1 MMGSPIP
8 HDYADPMEH
17 RRPLTRLRR
26 FFMSALSA
34 LAIAFALVMAGG
46 MMIFS
51 VVGMWTVLDWLG
63 RGP

>member
-8 HDYADPMEH
+8 QDYADPMEH

-34 LAIAFALVMAGG
+34 LAISIALVMAGG

-51 VVGMWTVLDWLG
+51 IIGMFTVLDWLG
-63 RGP
+63 RVP